1 MSTKKAGNACQHFR
15 AHSGIQ
21 SLIIAA
27 INYCSP
33 KLYKSMQ
40 FDTLRGK
47 LRTYSGKKANKIL
60 HKAFLAKTAL
70 PVSKLI
76 LQMKLISFFLFVIC
90 VQASA
95 SVSAQKVTLNEKN
108 ASVQKLLREI
118 RKQTDYDFLVNTRAI
133 RNGPSVS
140 ISVTDMPLEN
150 VLQQIFSN
158 LPVEYVVDNKTI
170 IIRDKTG
177 GLYADLRVSGTVL
190 GEKGEP
196 LAGVSIIEKGTYN
209 GVTSNENGQFT
220 ITVKNEAAVLVI
232 TSIGYLSKE
241 VQVTTGEMTILL
253 EPDDGSLSDVVVVGY
268 GTMKKRDLTGSVT
281 QVKGA
286 DLTQLPTQRVDQAL
300 QGRAAGVM
308 VLNTDGAPGGNTT
321 IRIRGMNS
329 INGGNSALIVIDGL
343 QGGNLNS
350 LNPNDIESIEI
361 LKDAS
366 ATAIYGSQGANGV
379 ILITT
384 KTGKKGRPTVDY
396 SYNIGLQELRKKL
409 DVMNAADYART
420 VNAYRQTQN
429 LAGTP
434 VMAFTDQQIAEFERT
449 GGTDWQDQIYRTGIL
464 QNHQLSV
471 GGGTDN
477 TKYMVSAGYLDQE
490 GILIN
495 SDYTR
500 FSMRANINS
509 TITRNVSFGLNW
521 AASKEQGSS
530 PPYGSNA
537 VSFLG
542 QAVNG
547 APRWDPTT
555 PVHDEDGNYNVHPGG
570 YGAYD
575 VWNPVAA
582 AKEPFTENNTMR
594 NTINTFLDF
603 KIIEGLTLRVTGG
616 AIIRNTH
623 NKSYFNSKTFE
634 GRPTQ
639 GMVGYGTAAEN
650 LFTRYQNSNILTYTK
665 QFNRHNLT
673 VMGVVEQQYEG
684 FKGSSLTARRFTVD
698 QTGIDDL
705 GGASE
710 VINASSANK
719 RTIYSYLGRIN
730 YSYDE
735 KYLLTLSYRAD
746 GSSVFGKNNKWGYFP
761 SLSAAW
767 RLSEEAFIRDLDL
780 FSELKIRG
788 SWGITG
794 NQAISP
800 FQTLAQMAS
809 GGNYPYN
816 GNENFD
822 LGFYILSAA
831 NPSLKWE
838 NTTQMDI
845 GIDLGLFDDRLQVT
859 ADYYKKTTRN
869 LLLSRELPGYT
880 GLTSI
885 IDNVGSVENKGV
897 ELSVSGD
904 PFRGRFRWNTG
915 FNISFNRNKVLDL
928 GANDRISY
936 RTTMGGYGL
945 NTNFMF
951 LVKGEPFGQMYG
963 YGYEG
968 TWGTK
973 DAATAASYGQLPGD
987 PRYTDVNN
995 DGEINTQDLMVIGNA
1010 LPDYI
1015 FGWTNHMSFKN
1026 FELTFLI
1033 QGTRGNDI
1041 FNQARIRLEN
1051 PFEAVSTRVL
1061 DRWTPDHQDTDV
1073 PAFIDQVTRQNAN
1086 LTSKIFISGDQ
1097 RLSRWVEDASYIRL
1111 KNITLGYDIPATFLR
1126 RIRLTKAKVFVTGAN
1141 VFTITKYT
1149 GYDPEVSAYTGN
1161 DAQLGVDLSSYPA
1174 SKSVTFGINL
1184 SF

>member
-1 MSTKKAGNACQHFR
+1 
-15 AHSGIQ
+15 
-21 SLIIAA
+21 
-27 INYCSP
+27 
-33 KLYKSMQ
+33 
-40 FDTLRGK
+40 
-47 LRTYSGKKANKIL
+47 
-60 HKAFLAKTAL
+60 
-70 PVSKLI
+70 
-76 LQMKLISFFLFVIC
+76 MKFISFFLFVIC
-90 VQASA
+90 MQASA
-95 SVSAQKVTLNEKN
+95 SVSAQKVTLDEKN
-108 ASVQKLLREI
+108 ASVQKVLREI
-118 RKQTDYDFLVNTRAI
+118 RKQTDFDFLVNARMLKKGQTL
-133 RNGPSVS
+133 N
-140 ISVTDMPLEN
+140 ISVKDMPLEN
-150 VLQQIFSN
+150 VLKLMFQN
-158 LPVEYVVDNKTI
+158 LPIDYVVDNKTI
-170 IIRDKTG
+170 IIRDKSENTG
-177 GLYADLRVSGTVL
+177 VSDFRVSGIIISDR
-190 GEKGEP
+190 GEP
-196 LAGVSIIEKGTYN
+196 LAGVSIIEKGTQN
-209 GVTSNENGQFT
+209 GVTSNESGRFS
-220 ITVKNEAAVLVI
+220 ISVKNEAAILQI
-232 TSIGYLSKE
+232 TSIGYISKE
-241 VQVTTGEMTILL
+241 VRVASGEMTILL
-253 EPDDGSLSDVVVVGY
+253 ESDNSSLTDVVVVGY
-268 GTMKKRDLTGSVT
+268 GTLKKSDLTGSIS
-281 QVKGA
+281 QVRGA

-300 QGRAAGVM
+300 QGRAAGVL

-321 IRIRGMNS
+321 IRVRGMNS
-329 INGGNSALIVIDGL
+329 INGGNNALIVIDGL

-384 KTGKKGRPTVDY
+384 KMGRRGRPVVDY
-396 SYNIGLQELRKKL
+396 SYNLGYQELRKKL

-434 VMAFTDQQIAEFERT
+434 VMAFTDQQIAEFEKT
-449 GGTDWQDQIYRTGIL
+449 GGTDWQDEIYRTGSL

-477 TKYMVSAGYLDQE
+477 TKYMVSAGYLDQQ

-495 SDYTR
+495 SDYKR
-500 FSMRANINS
+500 FSLRANINS
-509 TITRNVSFGLNW
+509 TVTKNVSFGLNW

-555 PVHDEDGNYNVHPGG
+555 PVYDQDGNYNTHPGG

-582 AKEPFTENNTMR
+582 AKEPFTENNTVR

-616 AIIRNTH
+616 AIIRNVNNT
-623 NKSYFNSKTFE
+623 SYFNSKTFE

-650 LFTRYQNSNILTYTK
+650 LSTRYQNSNILTYTK
-665 QFNRHNLT
+665 QFSKHNLT
-673 VMGVVEQQYEG
+673 VMGVVEQQYENY
-684 FKGSSLTARRFTVD
+684 KGSSLTARKFTVD
-698 QTGIDDL
+698 QTGINDL

-710 VINASSANK
+710 VFNASAADK
-719 RTIYSYLGRIN
+719 RTIYSYLGRVN
-730 YSYDE
+730 YSFNE
-735 KYLLTLSYRAD
+735 RYLLTVSYRAD

-761 SLSAAW
+761 AASVAW
-767 RLSEEAFIRDLDL
+767 RLSEESFIKDLDL
-780 FSELKIRG
+780 FSELKLRG

-800 FQTLAQMAS
+800 FQTLARMTS
-809 GGNYPYN
+809 GGNYPYS
-816 GNENFD
+816 GNDNTD
-822 LGFYILSAA
+822 LGFFISSAA

-838 NTTQMDI
+838 NTMQSDI
-845 GIDLGLFDDRLQVT
+845 GLDMGLFNDRIQFTVDL
-859 ADYYKKTTRN
+859 YKKTTRD

-885 IDNVGSVENKGV
+885 IDNVGSVENRGL

-904 PFRGRFRWNTG
+904 PVRGEVRWNTG

-936 RTTMGGYGL
+936 RTTMGGYGV

-951 LVKGEPFGQMYG
+951 LVKGQPFGQMYG

-968 TWGTK
+968 TWSEK

-987 PRYTDVNN
+987 PRYTDLNN
-995 DGEINTQDLMVIGNA
+995 DGSINTQDLKVIGNA
-1010 LPDYI
+1010 FPDYI
-1015 FGWTNHMSFKN
+1015 FGWTNRVTYKN
-1026 FELTFLI
+1026 FELVFLI

-1051 PFEAVSTRVL
+1051 PFEAVSARIL
-1061 DRWTPDHQDTDV
+1061 DRWTPDNQNTDV
-1073 PAFIDQVTRQNAN
+1073 PAFIDQVTRQNAG
-1086 LTSKIFISGDQ
+1086 LTSKVFISGDQ
-1097 RLSRWVEDASYIRL
+1097 RLSRWVEDGSYIRL
-1111 KNITLGYDIPATFLR
+1111 KNISIGYDIPNSAVR
-1126 RIRLTKAKVFVTGAN
+1126 RIGLSKAKVFVTGAN

-1174 SKSVTFGINL
+1174 SKSITFGINL

>member
-1 MSTKKAGNACQHFR
+1 
-15 AHSGIQ
+15 
-21 SLIIAA
+21 
-27 INYCSP
+27 
-33 KLYKSMQ
+33 MQ
-40 FDTLRGK
+40 FDTLKGK
-47 LRTYSGKKANKIL
+47 LRAYSGEKAYKVL
-60 HKAFLAKTAL
+60 HKLNLAKTVL
-70 PVSKLI
+70 PVSKLV
-76 LQMKLISFFLFVIC
+76 LQMKLLSFFLFIVC

-118 RKQTDYDFLVNTRAI
+118 RKQTDYDFLVNARAVKKEHLV
-133 RNGPSVS
+133 N

-150 VLQQIFSN
+150 VLQQIFRH

-170 IIRDKTG
+170 IIRDKPSA
-177 GLYADLRVSGTVL
+177 LYADLRVSGIVL
-190 GEKGEP
+190 GDKGEP
-196 LAGVSIIEKGTYN
+196 LAGASIIEKGTYN
-209 GVTSNENGQFT
+209 GVTSDEGGQFAL
-220 ITVKNEAAVLVI
+220 TVKNEAAVLVI
-232 TSIGYLSKE
+232 TSIGYLSRE
-241 VQVTTGEMTILL
+241 IRVSAEAMTIVL
-253 EPDDGSLSDVVVVGY
+253 EADDGSLKDVVVVGY

-281 QVKGA
+281 QVRGS

-384 KTGKKGRPTVDY
+384 KTGKRGRPTVDY

-409 DVMNAADYART
+409 EVMKAADYART

-429 LAGTP
+429 LSGTP
-434 VMAFTDQQIAEFERT
+434 VMAFTDQQIAEFEKS
-449 GGTDWQDQIYRTGIL
+449 GGTDWQDEIYRTGIL

-477 TKYMVSAGYLDQE
+477 TRYMVSAGYLDQQ

-509 TITRNVSFGLNW
+509 TITKNVSFGLNW
-521 AASKEQGSS
+521 AASKEKGSS

-555 PVHDEDGNYNVHPGG
+555 PVYDEDGNYNVHPAG

-582 AKEPFTENNTMR
+582 AREPFTENNTIR

-603 KIIEGLTLRVTGG
+603 KIIEGLTLRITGG
-616 AIIRNTH
+616 AIVRNVN
-623 NKSYFNSKTFE
+623 NKSYFNRKTFE
-634 GRPTQ
+634 GRPAQ

-665 QFNRHNLT
+665 EFSRHNLT
-673 VMGVVEQQYEG
+673 VMGVVEQQYER
-684 FKGSSLTARRFTVD
+684 FKGSSLTARKFTVD

-705 GGASE
+705 GGADE
-710 VINASSANK
+710 VVNASSANE

-730 YSYDE
+730 YSFDD

-767 RLSEEAFIRDLDL
+767 RLSEEAFMQGVDAI
-780 FSELKIRG
+780 SEFKLRG

-800 FQTLAQMAS
+800 FQTLAQMKS
-809 GGNYPYN
+809 DGYYPYN
-816 GNENFD
+816 GGESFD
-822 LGFYILSAA
+822 MGFYISSAA

-838 NTTQMDI
+838 NTTQMDV
-845 GIDLGLFDDRLQVT
+845 GIDVGLFNDRLQFT
-859 ADYYKKTTRN
+859 ADYYKKTTRD

-880 GLTSI
+880 GLANI

-904 PFRGRFRWNTG
+904 PIRGQLRWNTG

-928 GANDRISY
+928 GANDRLSY

-968 TWGTK
+968 TWGSK
-973 DAATAASYGQLPGD
+973 DAATAAAYGQLPGD
-987 PRYTDVNN
+987 PRYTDLNS
-995 DGEINTQDLMVIGNA
+995 DGQIDTKDLMVIGNA

-1015 FGWTNHMSFKN
+1015 FGWTNHLNFRN

-1033 QGTRGNDI
+1033 QGTKGNDI

-1051 PFEAVSTRVL
+1051 PFEAVSTRML
-1061 DRWTPDHQDTDV
+1061 NRWTPDNQDTDV
-1073 PAFIDQVTRQNAN
+1073 PAFIDQLTRQNAG
-1086 LTSKIFISGDQ
+1086 LTSKVSITGDQ
-1097 RLSRWVEDASYIRL
+1097 RLSRWVEDGSYIRL
-1111 KNITLGYDIPATFLR
+1111 KNITLGYDVPGSILR

-1141 VFTITKYT
+1141 VITITRYT

-1174 SKSVTFGINL
+1174 SRSVTFGVNL